1 MEKIGYIETSLS
13 IIIVLYNI
21 EYYSHGRLSL
31 QDNCKHVKNADKADQ
46 DRDRVGDVCDNCV
59 YAPNRN
65 QENTDK
71 DATGDACDEDD
82 DNDGRGKYI

>member
-1 MEKIGYIETSLS
+1 MA

-21 EYYSHGRLSL
+21 EYYSHGLLSL
-31 QDNCKHVKNADKADQ
+31 QYNCKHVNNADQSDQ

-71 DATGDACDEDD
+71 DATGDESDEDE
-82 DNDGRGKYI
+82 DNDGYGKCI

>member
-1 MEKIGYIETSLS
+1 M
-13 IIIVLYNI
+13 
-21 EYYSHGRLSL
+21 
-31 QDNCKHVKNADKADQ
+31 KNADQSDY
-46 DRDRVGDVCDNCV
+46 DRDTVGDVCDNCV

>member
-1 MEKIGYIETSLS
+1 ML
-13 IIIVLYNI
+13 IIVLYNI

-31 QDNCKHVKNADKADQ
+31 QDNCKYVKNADQSDQ
-46 DRDRVGDVCDNCV
+46 DRDTVGDVCDNCV

-82 DNDGRGKYI
+82 DNDGLGKYIYFSVITA